1 MRPPGGALLLAIA
14 FGAGLVTGLSRFPD
28 PLSVVT
34 AIAAAWWLLPQ
45 PPHRALAV
53 TLLLGMVYGQRTAD
67 AAESHCARRL
77 PHGESTL
84 ILRTIEP
91 GLDAGRVEV
100 LTPRCNGVVSARW
113 PEGVAIAAGRE
124 VGVTARWIPRPG
136 LLARPGGTLVV
147 GTVLSEGRGQVGLVA
162 RGRSAVTETILR
174 QFGDR
179 APLVEALVTGRR
191 GGIDPTVREAFVG
204 AGLIHLLAIS
214 GFHVGLLGGW
224 LLLLLRVGGAPRHM
238 AELAAAGATIAY
250 AAWLGWPAP
259 ATRAATLLL
268 GVALARARQ
277 RHPRFDGLLGVSAL
291 CVMAR
296 TPWSVVDLGAWLS
309 FAAVAGVG
317 WALGWSDRA
326 LGRATW
332 QRALAAS
339 VGATLVTAP
348 IAALVLGRVAT
359 VGIILNLVAIPV
371 VAAAMPA
378 VLLAL
383 ALDPVAPYLAGSF
396 ASTANLLLAILTR
409 LALAGAGWP
418 GASSLGAAGW
428 GAALPWMAALV
439 AALWVTHGRTT
450 RREATRRAAW
460 IMVLVVWWPLLATIA
475 TLRPAAGD
483 EGLALHLL
491 DVGQGDAIAVR
502 TPGGHWVM
510 VDAGPAGTSG
520 DAGQRVVGPYLARQG
535 VRRIEVFVLSHAH
548 RDHVGGGA
556 SVVSRFP
563 VGLALDPG
571 EPFAESGYDAWLEML
586 AARGSRW
593 RVARAG
599 DAWELDGVTF
609 RVVHPPATWSHRG
622 HDLNEDSIVLEVTY
636 GPFRALL
643 TGDAGFPAESAL
655 AVAGDGPVSLLKV
668 GHHGSRGSTAEAF
681 LAAIAPQAAV
691 ISVGRNGYGHP
702 APLTLQR
709 LAAARVP
716 VWRTDRDGTVRV
728 TTDGRTFTVTGRR
741 ATRTFDLNRGTPRA
755 APLAG
760 HDP

>member
-1 MRPPGGALLLAIA
+1 MRPPGGALLLALA

-28 PLSVVT
+28 PLSVLLAT
-34 AIAAAWWLLPQ
+34 LAAWWLLPR
-45 PPHRALAV
+45 PRHRAV
-53 TLLLGMVYGQRTAD
+53 TVLLLLGMIHGRTTAR
-67 AAESHCARRL
+67 AAVEHCAHRL
-77 PHGESTL
+77 PHGEATL
-84 ILRTIEP
+84 LLRTVEP
-91 GLDAGRVEV
+91 GMDAGRVEV
-100 LTPRCNGVVSARW
+100 VAPSCDGVVSARW

-124 VGVTARWIPRPG
+124 VAVTARWLPRPG
-136 LLARPGGTLVV
+136 LLGRPGGLLVV
-147 GTVLSEGRGQVGLVA
+147 RTVVSVGGGSPGRVA
-162 RGRSAVTETILR
+162 RIRSRVTESITR
-174 QFGDR
+174 RFGAR

-191 GGIDPTVREAFVG
+191 GAIEPNLREAFVG

-224 LLLLLRVGGAPRHM
+224 LLLLLRLGGAPRHG
-238 AELAAAGATIAY
+238 AELAAAGATMAY

-259 ATRAATLLL
+259 ATRAATLLV

-291 CVMAR
+291 VVLAR
-296 TPWSVVDLGAWLS
+296 MPWSVVDLGAWLS

-326 LGRATW
+326 IGRATW
-332 QRALAAS
+332 QRAVAAS
-339 VGATLVTAP
+339 IGATLVTAP
-348 IAALVLGRVAT
+348 IAALMLGRVAT
-359 VGIILNLVAIPV
+359 VGILLNVVAIPL

-378 VLLAL
+378 VLLAVL
-383 ALDPVAPYLAGSF
+383 LDPVAPYLAGAF
-396 ASTANLLLAILTR
+396 ASAADVLLAALTR

-418 GASSLGAAGW
+418 GASSVGAPGW
-428 GAALPWMAALV
+428 GAAVPWLLALA

-450 RREATRRAAW
+450 RREAGRRAAW
-460 IMVLVVWWPLLATIA
+460 IAAVALWWPLATSLPA
-475 TLRPAAGD
+475 LRPNIGD

-491 DVGQGDAIAVR
+491 GVGQGDAIALR
-502 TPGGHWVM
+502 TPGGHWVL
-510 VDAGPAGTSG
+510 VDAGPAGTTG
-520 DAGQRVVGPYLARQG
+520 DAGARVVGPYLARQG

-556 SVVSRFP
+556 SLVGRFP

-571 EPFAESGYDAWLEML
+571 EAFAEAGYDAWLEAL

-599 DAWELDGVTF
+599 DTWELDGVTF
-609 RVVHPPATWSHRG
+609 RVLHPPTTWSHRG
-622 HDLNEDSIVLEVTY
+622 HDLNEDSIVLEVGY
-636 GPFRALL
+636 GAFRALL

-655 AVAGDGPVSLLKV
+655 AHAGGGPVALLKV
-668 GHHGSRGSTAEAF
+668 GHHGSRGSTAAAF
-681 LAAIAPQAAV
+681 LAALAPQAAV

-702 APLTLQR
+702 APVTLER
-709 LAAARVP
+709 LAVARVP
-716 VWRTDRDGTVRV
+716 VWRTDRDGTIRV
-728 TTDGRTFTVTGRR
+728 TTDGKTFTVRGGR

-755 APLAG
+755 ASLAG

>member
-1 MRPPGGALLLAIA
+1 MRPPGGALLLAFA

-28 PLSVVT
+28 PLSVLLAT
-34 AIAAAWWLLPQ
+34 FASWWLLPRAA
-45 PPHRALAV
+45 HRALAV
-53 TLLLGMVYGQRTAD
+53 ALVLGMAHGRHAAR
-67 AAESHCARRL
+67 AAEGHCANRL
-77 PHGESTL
+77 PLGESMVL
-84 ILRTIEP
+84 LRTLEP

-100 LTPRCNGVVSARW
+100 LTPACDGTVSARW
-113 PEGVAIAAGRE
+113 PDGVAIAAGRE
-124 VGVTARWIPRPG
+124 VTVTARWIPRPG
-136 LLARPGGTLVV
+136 VLARPGGTMVV
-147 GTVLSEGRGQVGLVA
+147 RAVHSEGGGAQGRIA
-162 RGRSAVTETILR
+162 RGRSWVTEIIAR
-174 QFGDR
+174 RFGTH

-214 GFHVGLLGGW
+214 GFHVGLLGSW
-224 LLLLLRVGGAPRHM
+224 ILLILRVGGAPRHL
-238 AELAAAGATIAY
+238 AELTAAAMTVGY

-268 GVALARARQ
+268 GIALARARQ

-291 CVMAR
+291 LVLAR

-309 FAAVAGVG
+309 FAAVVGVG

-326 LGRATW
+326 IGRATW
-332 QRALAAS
+332 QRAIAAS

-348 IAALVLGRVAT
+348 IAALMLGRVAT

-378 VLLAL
+378 VLLAIL
-383 ALDPVAPYLAGSF
+383 LDPIAPHLAGAF
-396 ASTANLLLAILTR
+396 AASAALLLAALTQ
-409 LALAGAGWP
+409 LAHAGAGWP
-418 GASSLGAAGW
+418 GASSLGAPGWHAAGPW
-428 GAALPWMAALV
+428 LLALA

-450 RREATRRAAW
+450 RREAGRRAAW
-460 IMVLVVWWPLLATIA
+460 MLALVLWWPLVTSVVSM
-475 TLRPAAGD
+475 RPTAGS

-491 DVGQGDAIAVR
+491 DVGQGDAIAIR
-502 TPGGHWVM
+502 TPGGHWVV
-510 VDAGPAGTSG
+510 VDAGPAGPTG
-520 DAGQRVVGPYLARQG
+520 DAGERVVGPYLARQG

-556 SVVSRFP
+556 SLVARFP

-571 EPFAESGYDAWLEML
+571 EPFAESGYDAWLETL

-593 RVARAG
+593 RVAEAG
-599 DAWELDGVTF
+599 DAWALDGVTF
-609 RVVHPPATWSHRG
+609 RVVHPPASWAHRG
-622 HDLNEDSIVLEVTY
+622 HDLNEDSIVLEVRY
-636 GPFRALL
+636 GAFRALL

-655 AVAGDGPVSLLKV
+655 AVAGGGPVAVLKV

-681 LAAIAPQAAV
+681 LAAVAPQAAV

-702 APLTLQR
+702 APLTLAR

-728 TTDGRTFTVTGRR
+728 VTDGRTFTVTGGR
-741 ATRTFDLNRGTPRA
+741 AARTFDLNREIPRA
-755 APLAG
+755 ASLAG